1 MCGSFSIVFINKILI
16 TMNLLYI
23 IRETLLMMGFT
34 FVVGIVFAYV
44 LKLMTLFF
52 SNLSRENLPALVAR
66 GKGYCLKVA
75 HTYNCI
81 RTFTWEEYVAKQL
94 PDSDS
99 KEDTALYSM
108 TRLAEYH
115 FGSLRELPKQG
126 MEMNQLY
133 EMHHGKI

>member
-1 MCGSFSIVFINKILI
+1 
-16 TMNLLYI
+16 MNLLYI

-52 SNLSRENLPALVAR
+52 SNLSKENLPVLVTKGR
-66 GKGYCLKVA
+66 GYCVKVA
-75 HTYNCI
+75 HTYNYI
-81 RTFTWEEYVAKQL
+81 RTFSWEEHFIPKQA
-94 PDSDS
+94 SDS
-99 KEDTALYSM
+99 EVKEDTVFHSM
-108 TRLAEYH
+108 NRLAEYH
-115 FGSLRELPKQG
+115 FGSLRELPKQD